1 MYQSRKQKQPV
12 NLKQQKQNNM
22 GYNDEWMQRLA
33 QQEKEREEQLQQLKL
48 EQQLKFKQMTKLIG
62 SAILGLFLMIF
73 LFKSCERIDAG
84 HVGVKVNL
92 YGDNKGVSDVTE
104 VTGVV
109 FFNPITHSIYEFPT
123 FIQHKEYTGENAF
136 IVNSK
141 DGSEFHISPIINY
154 SVQREKVPTIF
165 AKYRRSLGE
174 IEDGFLKT
182 NIYDAFRM
190 TANAYTAEE
199 LISNRQLFETK
210 VRQTLDASLL
220 KEGFVINQLTSN
232 LVYPETFKHAIE
244 AKNNAVQSA
253 LTAENRVKQAEA
265 EAKIKVATAEGNAQ
279 AMLTSAKAEAE
290 ANRMKQQTLTP
301 LLLQLEYINKWD
313 GKLPVYGTVPQMF
326 KNIQ

>member
-1 MYQSRKQKQPV
+1 ME
-12 NLKQQKQNNM
+12 QQDW
-22 GYNDEWMQRLA
+22 Y
-33 QQEKEREEQLQQLKL
+33 EKEMKKREEQLIK
-48 EQQLKFKQMTKLIG
+48 EKQKNKQIMKNVL
-62 SAILGLFLMIF
+62 LGIAGFITLVF
-73 LFKSCERIDAG
+73 LFMSCERIDAG

-92 YGDNKGVSDVTE
+92 YGDNKGISDVTE
-104 VTGVV
+104 VTGMV
-109 FFNPITHSIYEFPT
+109 FFNPITHNIYEFPT
-123 FIQHKEYTGENAF
+123 FIQHKEYKDENSF
-136 IVNSK
+136 VVNSK

-154 SVQREKVPTIF
+154 SVKREKVPSIF
-165 AKYRRSLGE
+165 AKYRRKLTE

-210 VRQTLDASLL
+210 VRQTLDNSLL
-220 KEGFVINQLTSN
+220 PEGFIINQLTSN
-232 LVYPETFKHAIE
+232 LVYPETFKRAIE

-253 LTAENRVKQAEA
+253 LMAENKVKQAEA

-301 LLLQLEYINKWD
+301 LLLQLEYVNKWD
-313 GKLPVYGTVPQMF
+313 GKLPVYGQVPQIF
-326 KNIQ
+326 KSIQ